1 MIDAGKTMRET
12 CLRLFP
18 QHRVQSVDALLL
30 THGHA
35 DAIFG
40 LDDMRD
46 LQDPRAADATPV
58 FLSAAT
64 YADVRARF
72 AYLVPGAGSSMDA
85 ERAAHGKGRTVSRLD
100 WTVIEPGPFSLHG
113 VTFHAIPVRP
123 SPPAPLPHSPR
134 LFAAAAA
141 SLPGAALSSS
151 PEAGCD
157 PRCCTA
163 GSTSAWGLI
172 SGDPTGGAWCI
183 SAT

>member
-123 SPPAPLPHSPR
+123 LPSAPLPLPPTSSPPPPPAFPALPCPAVLR
-134 LFAAAAA
+134 RAATPGAARWGVPPPPLVLSGHAA
-141 SLPGAALSSS
+141 SLTPY
-151 PEAGCD
+151 
-157 PRCCTA
+157 
-163 GSTSAWGLI
+163 
-172 SGDPTGGAWCI
+172 
-183 SAT
+183 